1 MELSGSLIEST
12 EKMNEGN
19 VSLTFSNPSSERA
32 KIEQMEDSIE
42 KASKRQKLCFEKT
55 SSHIDS
61 IISEL
66 KKCKSSLENC
76 EFLFFS
82 FLFLIQKNYNF
93 KFIVQNLLNSSKM
106 EVEGTNENSNSNS
119 NSFFSSQENKPEKR
133 TSSEEEQKYIRQCVG
148 NLVKKVKE
156 SDIPNKVSK
165 EHKEVHVAIS
175 KIGKNIDKFT
185 PSEISSVY
193 NPSLAFDKNQL
204 NYFVAEHLFREGS
217 FQLAEM
223 FSKVIILVNFL

>member
-66 KKCKSSLENC
+66 KKCKSSLEN
-76 EFLFFS
+76 F
-82 FLFLIQKNYNF
+82 
-93 KFIVQNLLNSSKM
+93 QNLLNSSKM

-119 NSFFSSQENKPEKR
+119 NSFFSSQENKPEK
-133 TSSEEEQKYIRQCVG
+133 
-148 NLVKKVKE
+148 
-156 SDIPNKVSK
+156 
-165 EHKEVHVAIS
+165 
-175 KIGKNIDKFT
+175 KN
-185 PSEISSVY
+185 
-193 NPSLAFDKNQL
+193 
-204 NYFVAEHLFREGS
+204 
-217 FQLAEM
+217 
-223 FSKVIILVNFL
+223 